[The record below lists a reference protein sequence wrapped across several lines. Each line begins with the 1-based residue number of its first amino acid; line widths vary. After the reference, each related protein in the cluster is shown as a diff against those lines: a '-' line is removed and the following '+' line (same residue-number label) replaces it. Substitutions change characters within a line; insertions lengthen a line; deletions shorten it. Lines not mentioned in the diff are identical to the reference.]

1 MRIRNTDRN
10 YMCIVQYKR
19 DEYVNEDDGWH
30 QDQENKIQPH
40 RLSAFFNP
48 KQKGFFFE
56 KFCKSM
62 LNNRLT
68 VLAFIKTKNN
78 SQNSLKYIFFK
89 SHTISGQDKNLTFLL
104 LSHLTF
110 NVFLVLVGVAS
121 MKDSRRLDAE
131 WFGYHFLF
139 YCGSGSKFYYIK

>member
-10 YMCIVQYKR
+10 YVRIVQYKR

-30 QDQENKIQPH
+30 QDKENKIQPH

-78 SQNSLKYIFFK
+78 SLIVKFFFNLPNQPTFHSEKMLVNISKRKRVLCWSIYKY
-89 SHTISGQDKNLTFLL
+89 
-104 LSHLTF
+104 
-110 NVFLVLVGVAS
+110 
-121 MKDSRRLDAE
+121 
-131 WFGYHFLF
+131 
-139 YCGSGSKFYYIK
+139 